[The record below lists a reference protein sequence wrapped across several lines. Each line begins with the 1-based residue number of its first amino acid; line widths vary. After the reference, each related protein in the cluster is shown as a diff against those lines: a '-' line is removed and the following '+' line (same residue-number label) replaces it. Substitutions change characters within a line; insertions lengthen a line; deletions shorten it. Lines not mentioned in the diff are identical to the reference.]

1 MRTSRWIWAVWAL
14 VVLAFVL
21 PYGPLRGVHA
31 WYGSFLV
38 WTLIGIAVVAVNVL
52 ITRSF
57 TDDRATDE

>member
-14 VVLAFVL
+14 VAIAFGL
-21 PYGPLRGVHA
+21 PYGPLRDVHA

-52 ITRSF
+52 ITRDFS
-57 TDDRATDE
+57 DDHRIDE